1 MTTLQKEKLSL
12 DDAIKKSFKI
22 GARASFERDQK
33 MKQNTRKRKETGLKN
48 NTKLDSDR
56 SPEKN
61 QAKKKKKRKES
72 LWKRK
77 KT

>member
-1 MTTLQKEKLSL
+1 
-12 DDAIKKSFKI
+12 
-22 GARASFERDQK
+22 
-33 MKQNTRKRKETGLKN
+33 MKQNPRKRKETWLKN
-48 NTKLDSDR
+48 NKKLDSDR

-61 QAKKKKKRKES
+61 QAKKRKKRKES